1 MQKLTTN
8 SFQYI
13 AGTTFSLHPFWEFIL
28 SWINP
33 KMVLGCQTAKV
44 RIAVL
49 PILDVKIQWNLTPE
63 VLERAFHVRE
73 LTREWLQNPQ
83 FTAYW

>member
-1 MQKLTTN
+1 
-8 SFQYI
+8 
-13 AGTTFSLHPFWEFIL
+13 
-28 SWINP
+28 
-33 KMVLGCQTAKV
+33 MVLGCQTAKV